1 MSKKSGGYIIMNEI
15 ELKTNRLIIKST
27 KKEDTDFCL
36 DIWLDDEMGKYLSDP
51 PREKANNT
59 YLKWKE
65 SVEKYDG
72 CYYFIAV
79 SKENSSYIGTCSA
92 VPSEDKKHWDLGYAI
107 HKNFWKQGY
116 ATEMIKELCNFCMEN
131 GAKYITADVAKLNEG
146 SNAVLRK
153 LGFKIEKEGTFK
165 KSGTDIIYE
174 EYIYRL
180 DL

>member
-1 MSKKSGGYIIMNEI
+1 MNEI

-51 PREKANNT
+51 PREKANDT
-59 YLKWKE
+59 YLEWKE
-65 SVEKYDG
+65 SVEIYNG

-79 SKENSSYIGTCSA
+79 SKEDSSYIGTCSA
-92 VPSEDKKHWDLGYAI
+92 VPSEDKEHWDLGYAI

-131 GAKYITADVAKLNEG
+131 GSKYITADVAKLNEG

-174 EYIYRL
+174 EYTYRL

>member
-1 MSKKSGGYIIMNEI
+1 MNEI
-15 ELKTNRLIIKST
+15 KLETKRLIIKNT

-51 PREKANNT
+51 PREKANDT

-65 SVEKYDG
+65 SVEDYEG

-79 SKENSSYIGTCSA
+79 SKENSDYIGTCSA

-116 ATEMIKELCNFCMEN
+116 ATEMIGELCKFCIEN
-131 GAKYITADVAKLNEG
+131 GAKSITADVAKLNSG

-165 KSGTDIIYE
+165 KSGTDIVYE
-174 EYIYRL
+174 NYTYKL